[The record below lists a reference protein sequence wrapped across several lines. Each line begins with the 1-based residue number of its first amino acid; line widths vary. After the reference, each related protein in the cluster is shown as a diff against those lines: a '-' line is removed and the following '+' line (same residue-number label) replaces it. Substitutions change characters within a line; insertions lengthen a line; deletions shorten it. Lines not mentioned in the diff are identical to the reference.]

1 MDERVKHNT
10 TTTQLEPLP
19 KDPSSNKSYVLIKDS
34 RDIDRLWKPDI
45 FIDEA
50 IKTRLVRVQVVEG
63 RCGSPHSCHDLF
75 QNPIV

>member
-19 KDPSSNKSYVLIKDS
+19 RDPSTNKSYVLIKDS

-45 FIDEA
+45 FIDQA
-50 IKTRLVRVQVVEG
+50 IRVRWAIRVIKS
-63 RCGSPHSCHDLF
+63 RHL
-75 QNPIV
+75 QNLTQGTEV

>member
-19 KDPSSNKSYVLIKDS
+19 RDPSTNKSYVLIKDS
-34 RDIDRLWKPDI
+34 RDIDLLWKPDI

-50 IKTRLVRVQVVEG
+50 IKTRLVRVKLKCVV
-63 RCGSPHSCHDLF
+63 SPHSYHDLF